1 MPNNYDDKDLY
12 TLAVLRYKEEN
23 PNLDLDNLFSSDWNL
38 NKNYKLKI
46 EIIAEAIQKHIL
58 VEDTDLYKEKILE
71 RID

>member
-38 NKNYKLKI
+38 NKNYKLKV
-46 EIIAEAIQKHIL
+46 EIIAEAIQNGIT
-58 VEDTDLYKEKILE
+58 VEETDTYKQVFVKE
-71 RID
+71 

>member
-12 TLAVLRYKEEN
+12 TIAVLRYKEEN

-46 EIIAEAIQKHIL
+46 EIIAEAIQNGIT
-58 VEDTDLYKEKILE
+58 VEETDTYQKVFIKK
-71 RID
+71 

>member
-46 EIIAEAIQKHIL
+46 EIIAEAIQNGIT
-58 VEDTDLYKEKILE
+58 VEETDTYQKVFIKK
-71 RID
+71 